1 MIAQQ
6 LWVALPNSYVSDST
20 HLRGKTLK
28 IGSVGRACAIFG
40 VSRIYLYRDSS
51 GDYEEDC
58 DIIKKV
64 LEYMETPQYLRKRI
78 FRQMETLRYVGLL
91 PPMRTP
97 HHKLE
102 IPLSKVHV
110 GDLREGVVVRVGGK
124 NLVDV
129 GLSSLVP
136 LESSVREGERLSVIF
151 TSQFPKL
158 KCRVAKR
165 EEIKEY
171 WGYIVKRAPS
181 LGKLVKSAKA
191 DLAIF
196 TSRKG
201 KAISDIWL
209 DLIDEVKKSK
219 IIMLVFGSPERGVF
233 EILSDEDMN
242 PTKLSRFT
250 VNMIPDQNT
259 ATVRT
264 EEALL
269 ASLAIINLASSIHEK
284 NRFLS

>member
-1 MIAQQ
+1 MIPQQ
-6 LWVALPNSYVSDST
+6 LWIALPDSLVSDST

-28 IGSVGRACAIFG
+28 IGAVGRACSVFG
-40 VSRIYLYRDSS
+40 VSRIYLYKDSS
-51 GDYEEDC
+51 GDYEDDC
-58 DIIKKV
+58 EVIKKA

-78 FRQMETLRYVGLL
+78 FGQVKALRYAGLL
-91 PPMRTP
+91 PPLRTP

-102 IPLSKVHV
+102 IPLSKVRV

-136 LESSVREGERLSVIF
+136 LENSMREGGRVTVIF
-151 TSQFPKL
+151 TSRFPEL
-158 KCRVAKR
+158 RCRVARR

-171 WGYIVKRAPS
+171 WGYVVKRAPS
-181 LGKLVKSAKA
+181 LGKLVRSAKA
-191 DLAIF
+191 DLTIF

-201 KAISDIWL
+201 KAISEIWL
-209 DLIDEVKKSK
+209 DLVGEVKNSKS
-219 IIMLVFGSPERGVF
+219 IMLAFGSPKRGVF

-242 PTKLSRFT
+242 PFQLSRFT
-250 VNMIPDQNT
+250 VNTIPDQNT

-269 ASLAIINLASSIHEK
+269 ASLAMINLAVH
-284 NRFLS
+284 L